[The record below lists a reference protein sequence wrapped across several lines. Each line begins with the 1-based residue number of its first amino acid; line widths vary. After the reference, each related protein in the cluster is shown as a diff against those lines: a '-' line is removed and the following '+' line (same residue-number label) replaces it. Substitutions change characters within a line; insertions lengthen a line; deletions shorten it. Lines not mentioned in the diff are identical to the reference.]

1 MLTTVFIEAL
11 KEIKEIEKYDVSE
24 RVTILTVTASFKASN
39 KLKFDDIKYLYCL
52 KNKRDNYEEFNFQ
65 NENEEEFNFND
76 TSEESSYLEFISDT
90 LMDQI
95 ITLKIKI
102 KKNIF
107 ENTMTIYDFNK
118 FIEDLCSLSINETI
132 NTFSDILK
140 NVSYN
145 IIFETQEQ
153 IVVFNTE
160 TMYFTDNS
168 KNLNFKN
175 SINRNKVIEKHR
187 DITSILNPKIYNLIP
202 NDFNWVTTCT
212 NTGLRNLFDKIKLIL
227 SISFISNTFTI
238 GNENITCN
246 ISGQKNIAYSGDI
259 LELKENNNFYRLYN
273 WIYSDGSHVDK
284 CIISRNIISIHY
296 KPSELTDLSDD
307 IVELIYSNYNLYL
320 KPNADKFIE
329 SKAQISNTII
339 KITYEAREYANKLL
353 SNIVANIVAIFAF
366 IITIVLT
373 NMMQNISVREYI
385 FSSGRTTIFE
395 IVGLGSIFYAILT
408 KINISKSLEELFDTY
423 EFLKIY
429 YTDIFSK
436 KELHQLFEKYDIEA
450 KKASINKCKDNYFRI
465 WILIIILFL
474 VIIELSSNN
483 SVLYFIKSWLCKSW
497 K

>member
-1 MLTTVFIEAL
+1 MLTTIIEAL
-11 KEIKEIEKYDVSE
+11 KKIKEIEKYDVSE
-24 RVTILTVTASFKASN
+24 RVSILTITASFKAN
-39 KLKFDDIKYLYCL
+39 NILKFDDIMNLYHL
-52 KNKRDNYEEFNFQ
+52 KNIRDNYEEFNFQ

-76 TSEESSYLEFISDT
+76 TSVESSYLEFISNT

-102 KKNIF
+102 KKNIV
-107 ENTMTIYDFNK
+107 ENTMTIYNFNK
-118 FIEDLCSLSINETI
+118 FIEDLCSLSINEAI

-140 NVSYN
+140 NISDN
-145 IIFETQEQ
+145 IIFETQEK
-153 IVVFNTE
+153 IVGFNTE

-168 KNLNFKN
+168 KNLNLKN
-175 SINRNKVIEKHR
+175 NINRNKVIEKHR
-187 DITSILNPKIYNLIP
+187 DITSILNSEIYNLIP

-212 NTGLRNLFDKIKLIL
+212 KTRLRNLFDKIKLIL

-238 GNENITCN
+238 NNGNITCN
-246 ISGQKNIAYSGDI
+246 ILGQKNIDYSDNV

-284 CIISRNIISIHY
+284 CIISRNIISVHY
-296 KPSELTDLSDD
+296 KSSKLTDLSDD

-373 NMMQNISVREYI
+373 NMMQNISIREYI

-395 IVGLGSIFYAILT
+395 IVGLGSVAYAILT
-408 KINISKSLEELFDTY
+408 KISISKSLEELFDTY

-436 KELHQLFEKYDIEA
+436 KEMHQLFEKYDIEE

-465 WILIIILFL
+465 WILMIISFL
-474 VIIELSSNN
+474 IIIELLSGN
-483 SVLYFIKSWLCKSW
+483 SVLHFIKSWLCKFW